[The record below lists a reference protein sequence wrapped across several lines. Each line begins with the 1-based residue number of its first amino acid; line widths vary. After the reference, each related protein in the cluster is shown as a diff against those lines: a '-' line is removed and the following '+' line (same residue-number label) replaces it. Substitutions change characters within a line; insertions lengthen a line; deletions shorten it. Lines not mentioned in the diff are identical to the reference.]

1 MTAESTTEFIRVCAV
16 ADIPPGGVVRAE
28 IDDTAIALVH
38 TEDGG
43 FYAIYDECSHAEVP
57 LSEGDVWDCSIE
69 CWLHGS
75 RFDLK
80 TGQPVGPPATEPVP
94 VYPVEVR
101 DGDLF
106 VRLMPDGGVTAQ

>member
-1 MTAESTTEFIRVCAV
+1 MTAESTTEFVRVCAA

-38 TEDGG
+38 AEDGA

-101 DGDLF
+101 DGNLF
-106 VRLMPDGGVTAQ
+106 VRLMPDHGVAAQ

>member
-1 MTAESTTEFIRVCAV
+1 MTAEPIAEFVKVCAA

-28 IDDTAIALVH
+28 IDDTAVAVVRA
-38 TEDGG
+38 EDGEY
-43 FYAIYDECSHAEVP
+43 YAIYDECSHAEVP

-80 TGQPVGPPATEPVP
+80 TGEPVGPPATEPVP

-101 DGDLF
+101 DGDVYVGL
-106 VRLMPDGGVTAQ
+106 RPESDVTSQ